1 MSEKEEAKPWQPDV
15 NWLQRR
21 LDRLEDEMREQ
32 CRTHARRI
40 RLLVRILVDKKIIGE
55 ETAKSVEETFGKKGN
70 IKLDWLYEELEKR
83 KKD

>member
-21 LDRLEDEMREQ
+21 LDRLETEMRDQ

-55 ETAKSVEETFGKKGN
+55 EIAKSVEETFGKEGN
-70 IKLDWLYEELEKR
+70 VILDWFKEELEKA
-83 KKD
+83 K